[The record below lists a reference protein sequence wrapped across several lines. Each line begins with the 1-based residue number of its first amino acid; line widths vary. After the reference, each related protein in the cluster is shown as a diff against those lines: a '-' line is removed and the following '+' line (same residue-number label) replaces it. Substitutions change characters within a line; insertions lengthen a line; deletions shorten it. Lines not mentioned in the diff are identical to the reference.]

1 MTRTI
6 LEDFGYTVIT
16 AVDGQDVVNKF
27 KENKDRINLLWF
39 DIIMPKKSGKEAY
52 DEIRAI
58 QPDIKII
65 FQSGYAP
72 DLIRQRLLL
81 EDKTPVVFK
90 PVTPMMLLKE
100 VRSVL
105 DQGKS

>member
-27 KENKDRINLLWF
+27 KENKDRINLLLF

-58 QPDIKII
+58 RPDVKIL

-72 DLIRQRLLL
+72 DLIRQKLLL
-81 EDKTPVVFK
+81 DDRMTVVFK
-90 PVTPMMLLKE
+90 PVTPMMLLKQ

-105 DQGKS
+105 DEVK